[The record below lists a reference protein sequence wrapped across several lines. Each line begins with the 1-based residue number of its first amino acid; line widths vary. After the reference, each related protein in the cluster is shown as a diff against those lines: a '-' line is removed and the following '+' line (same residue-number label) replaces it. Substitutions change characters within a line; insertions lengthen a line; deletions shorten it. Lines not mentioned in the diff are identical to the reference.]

1 MEETQKLQNLEKALG
16 ANAPSLSNK
25 PTLNLGASNA
35 SPKGESKLNL
45 NLQKS
50 FGGNDSKLTRAAFD
64 HKGKNKEVLKGNA
77 KSKAKR

>member
-1 MEETQKLQNLEKALG
+1 MEETQKIQNLEKALG
-16 ANAPSLSNK
+16 SNSLSLDNK
-25 PTLNLGASNA
+25 PTLNLEKNSL

>member
-1 MEETQKLQNLEKALG
+1 MEENQKIQNLEKALG
-16 ANAPSLSNK
+16 SNPLSLDNK
-25 PTLNLGASNA
+25 PTLNLEKNNL
-35 SPKGESKLNL
+35 SPKGANKLNL
-45 NLQKS
+45 NIQKS